1 MGKLRIY
8 FKPIWYNIMHH
19 KAYAGFC
26 VFGTMLTFVFITIL
40 LQVTNVIVGNSVTNV
55 AKERTVSLP
64 EVLRN
69 EFDIKSEAKRS

>member
-40 LQVTNVIVGNSVTNV
+40 LQVTNVIVGNTPPTDDP
-55 AKERTVSLP
+55 ER
-64 EVLRN
+64 VLYINSYVYDKQGECIGCCR
-69 EFDIKSEAKRS
+69 